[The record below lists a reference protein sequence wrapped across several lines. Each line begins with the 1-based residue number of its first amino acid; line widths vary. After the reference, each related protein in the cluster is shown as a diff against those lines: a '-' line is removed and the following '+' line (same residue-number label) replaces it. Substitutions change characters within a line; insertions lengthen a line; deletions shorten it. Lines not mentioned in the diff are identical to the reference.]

1 MSGQHGESM
10 MTAWLE
16 NHPHLAE
23 LARLHEWLE
32 QGLGDVVGANLCV
45 RPDDGQTQRSAPT
58 DDDLPL
64 LHHHPLDAAVITQAG
79 DALRRLL
86 ASLPAD
92 GLPVPFI
99 QQCSQLREQ
108 LAQQPDVAVRLIN
121 DTVGSRLSHFLIWK
135 LLAKLLLPWRDA
147 LEQRLAADRWEE
159 PICPLCGAGPSMAQ
173 LVRTS
178 TGRKRLLVCGCCATM
193 WEHRR
198 IGCPFCGNDEQ
209 SQLTLIELED
219 EPFRLDCCQSCQGYL
234 KTYLGKGNVGAV
246 RELPLHFMLAD
257 WTTLH
262 LDALALEQGW
272 QRRADSLYAL

>member
-1 MSGQHGESM
+1 

-58 DDDLPL
+58 DDALPL
-64 LHHHPLDAAVITQAG
+64 LHHHLLDAAAITEAG
-79 DALRRLL
+79 DALRHLL

-92 GLPVPFI
+92 GLPAPFI

-108 LAQQPDVAVRLIN
+108 LAQQPVAAVRLIN
-121 DTVGSRLSHFLIWK
+121 DTVGSRHAVTLLSHFLIWK
-135 LLAKLLLPWRDA
+135 LLAKLLLPWCDA
-147 LEQRLAADRWEE
+147 LEQQLNAGGWEE

-178 TGRKRLLVCGCCATM
+178 TGRKRLLVCGCCATT
-193 WEHRR
+193 WAYRR
-198 IGCPFCGNDEQ
+198 IGCPFCGNNEQ
-209 SQLTLIELED
+209 SQFTLIELED

-234 KTYLGKGNVGAV
+234 KTYLGKGNE
-246 RELPLHFMLAD
+246 ELLLAD

-272 QRRADSLYAL
+272 QRRADSLYSL